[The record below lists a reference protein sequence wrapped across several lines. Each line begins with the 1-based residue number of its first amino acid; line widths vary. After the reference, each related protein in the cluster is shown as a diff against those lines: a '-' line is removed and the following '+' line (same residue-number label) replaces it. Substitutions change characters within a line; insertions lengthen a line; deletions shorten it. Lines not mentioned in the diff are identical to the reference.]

1 MLLNDFNNY
10 LKDNKNFINEL
21 KKNAN
26 HCYNRID
33 DALRVMNFISAME
46 ATQNKIDEDLTIIS
60 EVGVAYIQ
68 DTIETCKA
76 YYTNY
81 FNSDIKEFSKYDDCL
96 SYLLYFEDITETLKE
111 KKLYNEEKLKPISE
125 KLENILLKKLQFTD
139 DDMDACDM
147 VIIDC
152 AADRNDVYT
161 TYEVF
166 TMIAEEL
173 DV

>member
-1 MLLNDFNNY
+1 MLNDFNNY
-10 LKDNKNFINEL
+10 LNENKEFIAVL
-21 KKNAN
+21 KKNAT

-33 DALRVMNFISAME
+33 DALRVMNFISAMKSAE
-46 ATQNKIDEDLTIIS
+46 QKIDEDLTIIS

-68 DTIETCKA
+68 DTIETCRA

-111 KKLYNEEKLKPISE
+111 KKIYNEEKLKPLNE
-125 KLENILLKKLQFTD
+125 KLENILLKKLEFTD
-139 DDMDACDM
+139 EDMDECDAA
-147 VIIDC
+147 IIDC
-152 AADRNDVYT
+152 ASDKKDVYT

-166 TMIAEEL
+166 MMIAEEL
-173 DV
+173 EV